1 MDHMSSQANA
11 LSSGADPNETE
22 GDGAGEPAIEP
33 PELTA
38 DAIMQI
44 SDPHFATDQVAIV
57 TGAASGI
64 GRATA
69 VALAA
74 NGLTVVA
81 TDVKEDQLWR
91 TEDIAV
97 SMEVAGRIERVEA
110 DLTDDA
116 ALERVVETAA
126 EQGQIRYLANIAGLQ
141 TIAAIEEFPM
151 AKYDLMQRVMLRAPL
166 LLSKLV
172 IPHLKRIEDGRGVI
186 ANMASVHGHYV
197 TRDKVAYNMVKFGL
211 RGLTNSIAAETDG
224 SFRAFSVSTGYVKTP
239 LVLNQVAD
247 TARERGITEREVV
260 EDVMLGQARLKEMM
274 EPVEVGNLFVFALSH
289 HSQVLNGADLL
300 WDGGYTHTYE

>member
-1 MDHMSSQANA
+1 MNDAPAQENA
-11 LSSGADPNETE
+11 SRSGADPTQT
-22 GDGAGEPAIEP
+22 GEEANDAAIEP

-38 DAIMQI
+38 DAVMQV

-81 TDVKEDQLWR
+81 TDVDEEGLRR
-91 TEDIAV
+91 TDDIAV
-97 SMEVAGRIERVEA
+97 SIDAAGQIERVAA
-110 DLTDDA
+110 DLTDDDE
-116 ALERVVETAA
+116 LEAVVQTAA
-126 EQGQIRYLANIAGLQ
+126 AQGQIRYLANIAGLQ
-141 TIAAIEEFPM
+141 TIASIEDFPM
-151 AKYDLMQRVMLRAPL
+151 EKYDQMQRVMLRAPL

-172 IPHLKRIEDGRGVI
+172 IPHLKNIDEGRGAI

-197 TRDKVAYNMVKFGL
+197 TRDKVAYNTVKFGL

-239 LVLNQVAD
+239 LVLNQIAD
-247 TARERGITEREVV
+247 TAEERGITERAVV

-274 EPVEVGNLFVFALSH
+274 EPIEVANLFVFALSH

>member
-1 MDHMSSQANA
+1 MDSTPTQANA
-11 LSSGADPNETE
+11 SSGADPAQTDEATN
-22 GDGAGEPAIEP
+22 DAAIEP

-38 DAIMQI
+38 DAVMQI
-44 SDPHFATDQVAIV
+44 SDPHFRTDQVAIV

-81 TDVKEDQLWR
+81 TDVDEDGLWR

-97 SMEVAGRIERVEA
+97 SLGVAGRIERVAA
-110 DLTDDA
+110 DLTDDN
-116 ALERVVETAA
+116 EVEGVVETAA
-126 EQGQIRYLANIAGLQ
+126 GEGQIRYLTNIAGLQ
-141 TIAAIEEFPM
+141 TIASIEDFPM
-151 AKYDLMQRVMLRAPL
+151 ETYDQMQQVMLRAPL

-172 IPHLKRIEDGRGVI
+172 IPHLKTIEDGRGAV

-197 TRDKVAYNMVKFGL
+197 TRDKVAYNTVKFGL

-224 SFRAFSVSTGYVKTP
+224 RFRAFSVSTGYVKTP
-239 LVLNQVAD
+239 LVLNQIAD
-247 TARERGITEREVV
+247 TAEERGISERAVV

-274 EPVEVGNLFVFALSH
+274 EPIEVANLFVFALSH

>member
-1 MDHMSSQANA
+1 MNDTPAQEDAA
-11 LSSGADPNETE
+11 RSGADPTQT
-22 GDGAGEPAIEP
+22 GEEANDAAIEP

-38 DAIMQI
+38 DAVMQV
-44 SDPHFATDQVAIV
+44 SDPHFTTDQVAIV
-57 TGAASGI
+57 TGGASGI

-81 TDVKEDQLWR
+81 TDVDEEGLWR
-91 TEDIAV
+91 TDDIAV
-97 SMEVAGRIERVEA
+97 SIGATGRIERVAA
-110 DLTDDA
+110 DLTDDDE
-116 ALERVVETAA
+116 LEAVVETAA
-126 EQGQIRYLANIAGLQ
+126 VQGQIRYLANIAGLQ
-141 TIAAIEEFPM
+141 TIASIEDFPM
-151 AKYDLMQRVMLRAPL
+151 EKYDHMQQVMLRAPL

-172 IPHLKRIEDGRGVI
+172 IPHLKNIEEGRGAI

-197 TRDKVAYNMVKFGL
+197 TRDKVAYNTVKFGL

-239 LVLNQVAD
+239 LVLNQIAD
-247 TARERGITEREVV
+247 TAEERGITERAVV

-274 EPVEVGNLFVFALSH
+274 EPIEVANLFVFALSH